1 MEQNIEKKLE
11 FKSRALNFYYSN
23 KVKIYTIVIILFI
36 SLVAILYVNNKTEKK
51 NILIAQKY
59 VEAGL
64 YLASDKKENAVKIYE
79 EIVLSNN
86 KIYSIL
92 ALNTLVEKN
101 LITDKE
107 KILEYFEVLK
117 NSVSQKNQ
125 QDLILLKKALYL
137 IKESDV
143 QKGNELL
150 KELIDN
156 KSVLASIAEELL
168 EK

>member
-11 FKSRALNFYYSN
+11 FKSRVLNFYDAN
-23 KVKIYTIVIILFI
+23 KVKIYIMVIILFV
-36 SLVAILYVNNKTEKK
+36 SLVTFLYIIYKTEKN
-51 NILIAQKY
+51 NILIAEKY
-59 VEAGL
+59 VEARL
-64 YLASDKKENAVKIYE
+64 YLASDKKENATKIYE

-101 LITDKE
+101 LITEKK

-117 NSVSQKNQ
+117 CSVSRENQ
-125 QDLILLKKALYL
+125 RDLIVLKKALYL

-143 QKGNELL
+143 QKGNDLL
-150 KELIDN
+150 EDLIDN
-156 KSVLASIAEELL
+156 KSVLAPIAKELL

>member
-11 FKSRALNFYYSN
+11 FKSRVLNFYDAN
-23 KVKIYTIVIILFI
+23 KVKIYIMVIILFV
-36 SLVAILYVNNKTEKK
+36 SLVTFLYINYKTEKN
-51 NILIAQKY
+51 NILIAEKY
-59 VEAGL
+59 VEARL
-64 YLASDKKENAVKIYE
+64 YLASDKKENATKIYE

-101 LITDKE
+101 LITEKK

-117 NSVSQKNQ
+117 NSVSRENQ
-125 QDLILLKKALYL
+125 RDLIVLKKALYL

-143 QKGNELL
+143 QKGNDLL
-150 KELIDN
+150 EDLIDN
-156 KSVLASIAEELL
+156 KSVLAPIAKELL

>member
-23 KVKIYTIVIILFI
+23 KVKIYTLVIILFI
-36 SLVAILYVNNKTEKK
+36 SLVAFLYVNNKTEKK

-92 ALNTLVEKN
+92 ALNTLVE
-101 LITDKE
+101 
-107 KILEYFEVLK
+107 
-117 NSVSQKNQ
+117 Q
-125 QDLILLKKALYL
+125 LLKKL
-137 IKESDV
+137 
-143 QKGNELL
+143 
-150 KELIDN
+150 
-156 KSVLASIAEELL
+156 
-168 EK
+168 

>member
-1 MEQNIEKKLE
+1 M
-11 FKSRALNFYYSN
+11 
-23 KVKIYTIVIILFI
+23 
-36 SLVAILYVNNKTEKK
+36 
-51 NILIAQKY
+51 
-59 VEAGL
+59 
-64 YLASDKKENAVKIYE
+64 ASDKKENAVKMYE

-156 KSVLASIAEELL
+156 KSVLAPIA
-168 EK
+168 KNIRKIIK

>member
-11 FKSRALNFYYSN
+11 FKSRVLNFYDTN
-23 KVKIYTIVIILFI
+23 KVKIYIMVIILFV
-36 SLVAILYVNNKTEKK
+36 SLVTFLYINYKTEKN
-51 NILIAQKY
+51 NILIAEKY
-59 VEAGL
+59 VEARL
-64 YLASDKKENAVKIYE
+64 YLASDKKENATKIYE

-101 LITDKE
+101 LITEKK

-117 NSVSQKNQ
+117 NSVSRENQ
-125 QDLILLKKALYL
+125 RDLIVLKKALYL

-143 QKGNELL
+143 QKGNDLL
-150 KELIDN
+150 EDLIDN
-156 KSVLASIAEELL
+156 KSVLAPIAKELL

>member
-23 KVKIYTIVIILFI
+23 KVKIYTLVIILFI
-36 SLVAILYVNNKTEKK
+36 SLVAFLYVNNKTEKK

>member
-23 KVKIYTIVIILFI
+23 KVKIYTLVIILFI
-36 SLVAILYVNNKTEKK
+36 SLVAFLYVNNKTEKK

-64 YLASDKKENAVKIYE
+64 YLASDKKENAVKMYE